1 MPFAVLSNCFWKN
14 NVKAPVNVE
23 NVKVENA
30 IKHGISK
37 LINGGE
43 IQIKIG
49 QTEDKVFFIVENT
62 GTLGSDKDLGIGI
75 ENTKRRLALQ
85 YKGKAH
91 FNIYQEGDSVISSIN
106 FSKIWRL

>member
-1 MPFAVLSNCFWKN
+1 MPEDWTWLIDESLHDFLIPPFCIQML
-14 NVKAPVNVE
+14 
-23 NVKVENA
+23 VENA

-106 FSKIWRL
+106 FSKI